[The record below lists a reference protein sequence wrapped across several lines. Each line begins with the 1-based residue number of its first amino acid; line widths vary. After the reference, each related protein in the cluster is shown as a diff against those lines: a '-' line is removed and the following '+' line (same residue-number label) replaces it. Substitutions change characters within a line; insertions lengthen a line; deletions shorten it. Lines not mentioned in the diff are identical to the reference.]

1 MLKTTFNFFVQKY
14 ISESES
20 NRPLSKGLVTW
31 TRPALPATS
40 GCGSW
45 NDWSYKIFIE
55 ESSGTNL
62 TFGGSEQVSGNS
74 TLNGESGL
82 TGSSGLTEL
91 TGLTGLTG
99 LTKLTGLSG
108 RSESESFSFLPKPD
122 TIYRVR
128 VRPVS
133 EGGEGPVSEP
143 VFSSRFDLPID

>member
-1 MLKTTFNFFVQKY
+1 VLKTTFNFFVQKY

-45 NDWSYKIFIE
+45 NDWSYTIFIE

-62 TFGGSEQVSGNS
+62 TFGGSESLRSSVQVSGNS

-82 TGSSGLTEL
+82 TG
-91 TGLTGLTG
+91 
-99 LTKLTGLSG
+99 LTGLSG

-122 TIYRVR
+122 TNYRVR
-128 VRPVS
+128 VQPVS

-143 VFSSRFDLPID
+143 VFSSRFDLPLD